1 MDDRNLHRICLEQI
15 NLPNYDNQSP
25 ESNVRKSGTLLDLK
39 IKHPLDEKEEVLNLT
54 KFLEEKKLSL
64 DMFAVK
70 KPKVNPKIQYDPWG
84 NAYKPSNLPA
94 SKNAKNAKAAQKIKQ
109 KI

>member
-1 MDDRNLHRICLEQI
+1 MDDRTLHRICLEQI
-15 NLPNYDNQSP
+15 NLPNSDDQP
-25 ESNVRKSGTLLDLK
+25 LESNIRKSGTLLDLK
-39 IKHPLDEKEEVLNLT
+39 IKHPLDENEEVLNLT
-54 KFLEEKKLSL
+54 QFLEKKKMSL

-109 KI
+109 KL